1 MTTAASTTAPSA
13 PGAAVAPTGRPGSA
27 ERPALLEVSDLRAGY
42 GPARVLHGIDL
53 EVAAGEVVVVL
64 GANGAGKT
72 TLLRA
77 LVGLI
82 PHTGSITIDGHE
94 VTGTRP
100 DLTLARGIGLVPQG
114 RGTLTSLTV
123 LDNLRVGAITRSS
136 KAEVAADV
144 ERWLTVFPRLK
155 SRQNQVAGTLSGGE
169 QQMLAIARAMMARP
183 RLLLCDEVSLGLAPV
198 VVQEVFRVLQ
208 ELNSESG
215 TALLLVEQNAAL
227 ALDLASRV
235 YLLEVGVVVSS
246 GTSEVLRDND
256 AIRKAYLG
264 Y

>member
-1 MTTAASTTAPSA
+1 
-13 PGAAVAPTGRPGSA
+13 
-27 ERPALLEVSDLRAGY
+27 VSDAGRSGPAGVAQAVPDYRPLLQVSALRAGY
-42 GPARVLHGIDL
+42 GAAAVLHGVDL

-77 LVGLI
+77 LAGLI
-82 PHTGSITIDGHE
+82 PHTGSITVDGQQ
-94 VTGTRP
+94 VTGVRP
-100 DLTLARGIGLVPQG
+100 DLMLGRGVGLVPQG
-114 RGTLTSLTV
+114 RGTLIDLTV
-123 LDNLRVGAITRSS
+123 RDNLRVGAITRAS
-136 KAEVAADV
+136 KAEVAADID
-144 ERWLTVFPRLK
+144 RWFGVFPRLK
-155 SRQNQVAGTLSGGE
+155 ARQNQIAGTLSGGE

-198 VVQEVFRVLQ
+198 VVQEVFRVLA
-208 ELNSESG
+208 ELNADSG

-227 ALDLASRV
+227 ALDIASRA

-246 GTSEVLRDND
+246 GTSEALRDND

>member
-1 MTTAASTTAPSA
+1 MSDPGRAEAAGAVRTAADD
-13 PGAAVAPTGRPGSA
+13 RP
-27 ERPALLEVSDLRAGY
+27 LLQVSDLRAGY
-42 GPARVLHGIDL
+42 GAAAVLHGIDL

-77 LVGLI
+77 LAGLI
-82 PHTGSITIDGHE
+82 PHTGTITVDGHL
-94 VTGTRP
+94 VTGVRP
-100 DLTLARGIGLVPQG
+100 DLMLGRGVGLVPQG
-114 RGTLTSLTV
+114 RGTLIDLTV
-123 LDNLRVGAITRSS
+123 RDNLRVGAITRTS
-136 KAEVAADV
+136 KSEIAVDID
-144 ERWLTVFPRLK
+144 RWFGIFPRLK
-155 SRQNQVAGTLSGGE
+155 ARENQVAGTLSGGE

-198 VVQEVFRVLQ
+198 VVQEVFRVLA
-208 ELNSESG
+208 EINAESG

-227 ALDLASRV
+227 ALDIASRA

>member
-1 MTTAASTTAPSA
+1 MSDAFIRLTNVGKSYQTKDGVVEACSDINLDIRRSEFVAIVGPS
-13 PGAAVAPTGRPGSA
+13 GC
-27 ERPALLEVSDLRAGY
+27 
-42 GPARVLHGIDL
+42 
-53 EVAAGEVVVVL
+53 
-64 GANGAGKT
+64 GKT
-72 TLLRA
+72 TILKMA
-77 LVGLI
+77 AGLA
-82 PHTGSITIDGHE
+82 PYTAGSITIDGQP

-100 DLTLARGIGLVPQG
+100 DLTLARGVGLVPQG
-114 RGTLTSLTV
+114 RGTLTALTV
-123 LDNLRVGAITRSS
+123 MDNLRVGAITRTA
-136 KAEVAADV
+136 KAEVAADID
-144 ERWLTVFPRLK
+144 RWLSVFPRLRA
-155 SRQNQVAGTLSGGE
+155 RQNQVAGTLSGGE

>member
-1 MTTAASTTAPSA
+1 MTEAPAAGPRSSRTS
-13 PGAAVAPTGRPGSA
+13 GEGGPT
-27 ERPALLEVSDLRAGY
+27 ALLEVSELRAGY
-42 GPARVLHGIDL
+42 GAAVVLHGIDL
-53 EVAAGEVVVVL
+53 QVAAGEVVVVL

-77 LVGLI
+77 LAGLI
-82 PHTGSITIDGHE
+82 AHSGSIKVDGQA

-100 DLTLARGIGLVPQG
+100 DLMLARGVGLVPQG
-114 RGTLTSLTV
+114 RGTLTDLTV
-123 LDNLRVGAITRSS
+123 RDNLLVGAITRND
-136 KAEVAADV
+136 KAEIAGDI
-144 ERWLTVFPRLK
+144 ERWFGVFPRLQA
-155 SRQNQVAGTLSGGE
+155 RQDQVAGTLSGGE

-198 VVQEVFRVLQ
+198 VVQEVFRILR
-208 ELNSESG
+208 ELNAELG

-227 ALDLASRV
+227 ALDIASRA

-246 GTSEVLRDND
+246 GASEVLRDND
-256 AIRKAYLG
+256 TIRKAYLG

>member
-1 MTTAASTTAPSA
+1 MTEAPAAGPRSA
-13 PGAAVAPTGRPGSA
+13 RTSGEGRPA
-27 ERPALLEVSDLRAGY
+27 ALLEVSELRAGY
-42 GPARVLHGIDL
+42 GAAVVLHGIDL
-53 EVAAGEVVVVL
+53 QVAAGEVVVVL

-77 LVGLI
+77 LAGLI
-82 PHTGSITIDGHE
+82 AHSGSIKVDGQA

-100 DLTLARGIGLVPQG
+100 DLMLARGVGLVPQG
-114 RGTLTSLTV
+114 RGTLTDLTV
-123 LDNLRVGAITRSS
+123 RDNLRVGAITRND
-136 KAEVAADV
+136 KAEIAGDI
-144 ERWLTVFPRLK
+144 ERWFGVFPRLEA
-155 SRQNQVAGTLSGGE
+155 RQDQVAGTLSGGE

-198 VVQEVFRVLQ
+198 VVQEVFRILR
-208 ELNSESG
+208 ELNAELG

-227 ALDLASRV
+227 ALDIASRA

-246 GTSEVLRDND
+246 GASEVLRDND
-256 AIRKAYLG
+256 TIRKAYLG

>member
-1 MTTAASTTAPSA
+1 MTGPAETVPGRLRGRVASGSDASAANCPLLAVSDLHAGY
-13 PGAAVAPTGRPGSA
+13 GAAV
-27 ERPALLEVSDLRAGY
+27 
-42 GPARVLHGIDL
+42 VLHGVDL
-53 EVAAGEVVVVL
+53 EVAPGEVVVVL

-77 LVGLI
+77 LAGLI
-82 PHTGSITIDGHE
+82 PHTGSITVDGE
-94 VTGTRP
+94 RVTGARP
-100 DLTLARGIGLVPQG
+100 DLMLARGVGLVPQG
-114 RGTLTSLTV
+114 RGTLIDLTV
-123 LDNLRVGAITRSS
+123 RDNLRVGAITRTVKS
-136 KAEVAADV
+136 EIAADI
-144 ERWLTVFPRLK
+144 ERWFEVFPRLK
-155 SRQNQVAGTLSGGE
+155 ARQHQVAGTLSGGE

-198 VVQEVFRVLQ
+198 VVQEVFRVLA
-208 ELNSESG
+208 ELNAESS

-227 ALDLASRV
+227 ALDIAARA